1 MMSSSA
7 DPEDELIDLLRRSY
21 SAERAQLIDLLKL
34 SYSTLCSI
42 GWQDC
47 VTARKIKA
55 ALEIYG
61 IMTEHPA

>member
-1 MMSSSA
+1 MMSSNA
-7 DPEDELIDLLRRSY
+7 DPEDELIDLLRKSY
-21 SAERAQLIDLLKL
+21 SAERTQLLDLLKL

-47 VTARKIKA
+47 ATSRKIKA

-61 IMTEHPA
+61 VMTEHPA